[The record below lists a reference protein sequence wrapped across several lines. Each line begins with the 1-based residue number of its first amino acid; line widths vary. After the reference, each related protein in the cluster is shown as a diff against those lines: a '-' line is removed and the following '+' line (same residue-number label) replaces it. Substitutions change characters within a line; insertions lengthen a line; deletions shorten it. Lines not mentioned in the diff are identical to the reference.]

1 MSSKSTLPI
10 DIFPTWT
17 RFNDVDFINAKLQE
31 TDGKGIG
38 LVAVNNCD
46 LTEIA
51 AAEEEDNAKEPRHG
65 EAETLLR
72 IPHDL
77 VLSASTVEDYAKVD
91 QNFRQLMESVGHNS
105 ARGNILLYLLA
116 HLVLSG
122 RDASSPR
129 GPASTPW
136 TEYLKFLPRDVPVPT
151 MWSEVERALLQS
163 TSLEVSAFANTRTCT
178 ELQTR

>member
-1 MSSKSTLPI
+1 MPPKPTLPI
-10 DIFPTWT
+10 DVFPAWA
-17 RFNDVDFINAKLQE
+17 RFNDVDFINVELCE

-38 LVAVNNCD
+38 LVTVTGSD
-46 LTEIA
+46 LTKIPV
-51 AAEEEDNAKEPRHG
+51 AEGEVNDKDLQHG
-65 EAETLLR
+65 KAEALLR

-91 QNFRQLMESVGHNS
+91 QNFRQLMDSVGHNS
-105 ARGNILLYLLA
+105 TRGNILLYLLA

-151 MWSEVERALLQS
+151 MWSEVERALLQG
-163 TSLEVSAFANTRTCT
+163 TSLELRNRSDF
-178 ELQTR
+178 